1 MSQHKFERD
10 APSNLSKMATCISRR
25 AYADRETI
33 RLIDEDGKP
42 GRHIWLE
49 YRCPNKVSKEDEVCA
64 DCSYKLPK
72 YKYQAN
78 QKCNHG
84 IVGGPYPADSKLY
97 GSPFYEKQ
105 IKSGWKIL
113 DIDEIRAKAEVDK
126 ASRGMGRK
134 KTVPAAV
141 DTAEPKSVAAVAAP
155 EPKPEPEPM
164 AAPIAALVP
173 VKQKRAYKKKTP
185 EEKIAK
191 AVKAAKSGKPA
202 ALKLDVIMPTPPPV
216 TETPCDPKFIE
227 VVAPPIMITDFVTV
241 KVKKMKCQGKDYYH
255 DAASGKLYGIS
266 VNGVGAYKGRYNAE
280 EDAVVNFPDS
290 DEE

>member
-1 MSQHKFERD
+1 
-10 APSNLSKMATCISRR
+10 
-25 AYADRETI
+25 
-33 RLIDEDGKP
+33 
-42 GRHIWLE
+42 
-49 YRCPNKVSKEDEVCA
+49 
-64 DCSYKLPK
+64 
-72 YKYQAN
+72 
-78 QKCNHG
+78 
-84 IVGGPYPADSKLY
+84 
-97 GSPFYEKQ
+97 
-105 IKSGWKIL
+105 L

-134 KTVPAAV
+134 KTVAV
-141 DTAEPKSVAAVAAP
+141 DTAEPVVAVMASPEPEPMAVAEPEPEPMAVAAP
-155 EPKPEPEPM
+155 EPM
-164 AAPIAALVP
+164 AVAAPEP

-202 ALKLDVIMPTPPPV
+202 ALKLDVIMPVAPPV

-255 DAASGKLYGIS
+255 DATSGKLYGIS

-280 EDAVVNFPDS
+280 EDTVVNFPDS

>member
-1 MSQHKFERD
+1 
-10 APSNLSKMATCISRR
+10 MATCISRR

-33 RLIDEDGKP
+33 RLIGEDGKP

-49 YRCPNKVSKEDEVCA
+49 YRCPNKVSKEDEVCTG
-64 DCSYKLPK
+64 CSYKLPK

-84 IVGGPYPADSKLY
+84 VVGGPYPADSKLY

-134 KTVPAAV
+134 K
-141 DTAEPKSVAAVAAP
+141 AEPKVVAEPAVVPAVVPA
-155 EPKPEPEPM
+155 PEPEPVASM
-164 AAPIAALVP
+164 AMASMATPNEPNDP
-173 VKQKRAYKKKTP
+173 VKQKRTYKKKTP

-202 ALKLDVIMPTPPPV
+202 ALKLDVIMPVAPPV
-216 TETPCDPKFIE
+216 TEAPCDPKFIE
-227 VVAPPIMITDFVTV
+227 AIAPPIMITDFVTV

-280 EDAVVNFPDS
+280 EDTVVNFPDS
-290 DEE
+290 DDE

>member
-1 MSQHKFERD
+1 
-10 APSNLSKMATCISRR
+10 MATCISRR

-33 RLIDEDGKP
+33 RLIGEDGKP

-49 YRCPNKVSKEDEVCA
+49 YRCPNKVSKEDEVCT
-64 DCSYKLPK
+64 DCSHKLPK

-126 ASRGMGRK
+126 ACRGMGRK
-134 KTVPAAV
+134 KAAPAVVMAKP
-141 DTAEPKSVAAVAAP
+141 DEPHVAAP
-155 EPKPEPEPM
+155 EPEPVASMAMASPTPNEP
-164 AAPIAALVP
+164 AEPVP
-173 VKQKRAYKKKTP
+173 AVAKQKRTYKKKTP

-202 ALKLDVIMPTPPPV
+202 ALKLDVIMPVAPPV
-216 TETPCDPKFIE
+216 TETTCDPKFIE
-227 VVAPPIMITDFVTV
+227 AIAPPIMITDFVTV

-280 EDAVVNFPDS
+280 EDTVVNFPDS
-290 DEE
+290 DDE